1 MSRIGNKTITIPA
14 NVELDVKAGNEV
26 TVKGPKG
33 TLSRHFRP
41 EMSIEIDS
49 GIVTVKRPDDSKL
62 MKQIH
67 GTTRS
72 LINNMIVGVTE
83 GFTKELEIVGIGYR
97 ASMSGNKL
105 VLNVGYSH
113 PIEFEVVDGLE
124 VETPSATAIK
134 ITGVDKQQ
142 VGEFAANVRAVRKPE
157 PYLGKGIKYKGEHIA
172 RKEGKTAAAKS

>member
-14 NVELDVKAGNEV
+14 GVEFDVTAGNEV

-33 TLSRHFRP
+33 TLSRQFRP
-41 EMSIEIDS
+41 ELSIENDG
-49 GIVTVKRPDDSKL
+49 GIVTVKRPDETKI

-72 LINNMIVGVTE
+72 LLHNMIVGVTE
-83 GFTKELEIVGIGYR
+83 GFTKELELVGIGYR
-97 ASMSGNKL
+97 ASVSGNKL

-113 PIEFEVVDGLE
+113 PIEFDVVDGLE
-124 VETPSATAIK
+124 IETPKATEIK
-134 ITGVDKQQ
+134 ISGIDKQQ
-142 VGEFAANVRAVRKPE
+142 VGEFAANVRATRKPE

>member
-1 MSRIGNKTITIPA
+1 MSRIGNKLITIPA
-14 NVELDVKAGNEV
+14 GVELDIKAGNEV

-33 TLSRHFRP
+33 TLSRQFRP
-41 EMSIEIDS
+41 EMIIEVDS
-49 GIVTVKRPDDSKL
+49 GIVTVKRPDETKL

-83 GFTKELEIVGIGYR
+83 GFAKELELVGIGYR
-97 ASMSGNKL
+97 ASVTGNTL

-113 PIEFEVVDGLE
+113 PIEFEIVDGLT
-124 VETPSATAIK
+124 VETPSATVIK
-134 ITGVDKQQ
+134 VSGADNQQ
-142 VGEFAANVRAVRKPE
+142 VGEFAANVRATRKPE

-172 RKEGKTAAAKS
+172 RKEGKTAAAKK

>member
-14 NVELDVKAGNEV
+14 GVEFDVKAGNEV

-33 TLSRHFRP
+33 TLSRQFRP
-41 EMSIEIDS
+41 EMIIEVDS
-49 GIVTVKRPDDSKL
+49 GIVTVKRPDETKL

-72 LINNMIVGVTE
+72 LIYNMVVGVSE
-83 GFTKELEIVGIGYR
+83 GFTKELELVGIGYR
-97 ASMSGNKL
+97 ASVADNKL
-105 VLNVGYSH
+105 VLNVGFSN
-113 PIEFEVVDGLE
+113 PVEFEIIDGLT

-134 ITGVDKQQ
+134 VTGIDNQQ
-142 VGEFAANVRAVRKPE
+142 VGEFAANVRATRKPE

-172 RKEGKTAAAKS
+172 RKEGKTAASKG

>member
-14 NVELDVKAGNEV
+14 GVEVSVNAGNEV

-33 TLSRHFRP
+33 ALSRQFRP
-41 EMSIEIDS
+41 EMDIVVDE
-49 GIVTVKRPDDSKL
+49 GTVTVKRPDETKL

-72 LINNMIVGVTE
+72 LIFNMIVGVTE
-83 GFTKELEIVGIGYR
+83 EFVKELELVGIGYR
-97 ASMSGNKL
+97 ASVSGNNL
-105 VLNVGYSH
+105 ELNVGFSN
-113 PIEFEVVDGLE
+113 PVIFEIVDGLT
-124 VETPSATAIK
+124 VETPKATEIK

-142 VGEFAANVRAVRKPE
+142 VGEFAANVRATRKPE

-172 RKEGKTAAAKS
+172 RKEGKTAAAKG

>member
-14 NVELDVKAGNEV
+14 GVELTVNAGNEV

-33 TLSRHFRP
+33 TLSRQFRP
-41 EMSIEIDS
+41 ELIIENDG
-49 GIVTVKRPDDSKL
+49 GIVTVKRPDETKI

-72 LINNMIVGVTE
+72 LLHNMIVGVTE
-83 GFTKELEIVGIGYR
+83 GFTKELELVGIGYR
-97 ASMSGNKL
+97 ASVSGNKL

-113 PIEFEVVDGLE
+113 PIEFDVVDGLE
-124 VETPSATAIK
+124 VETPKATEIK
-134 ITGVDKQQ
+134 ISGIDKQQ
-142 VGEFAANVRAVRKPE
+142 VGEFAANVRATRKPE

>member
-14 NVELDVKAGNEV
+14 GVELEVNAGNEV

-33 TLSRHFRP
+33 TLSRQFRS
-41 EMSIEIDS
+41 ELIIEVDS
-49 GIVTVKRPDDSKL
+49 GIVTVKRPDETKF

-83 GFTKELEIVGIGYR
+83 GFTKELELVGIGYR
-97 ASMSGNKL
+97 ASVSGNTL

-113 PIEFEVVDGLE
+113 PIEFNFDGLE
-124 VETPSATAIK
+124 IEVPKATIIK
-134 ITGVDKQQ
+134 ITGIDKQV
-142 VGEFAANVRAVRKPE
+142 VGEFAANVRATRKPE

-172 RKEGKTAAAKS
+172 RKEGKTAASKK